1 MRRNEISAV
10 MRWRGFLLKTREK
23 GFVRRGKKK
32 RVRTENTE
40 GAENT
45 EEKLARGKALPEKE
59 DMPD

>member
-1 MRRNEISAV
+1 